1 MVNRPIARPIALNHV
16 AILRCDVYV
25 FQVFCFFSDINIS
38 QGSVAMRLSR
48 GGMFY
53 YCPAGNLLPSLSV
66 KEF

>member
-1 MVNRPIARPIALNHV
+1 MLLYYAVMYTYFRFSV
-16 AILRCDVYV
+16 
-25 FQVFCFFSDINIS
+25 FFSDINIS